1 MILIE
6 NHKLQQLEDILSLF
20 EIVILKVEEKD
31 FWSKVFVSEQDED
44 QAMRLLN
51 NLN

>member
-1 MILIE
+1 MILVE
-6 NHKLQQLEDILSLF
+6 NHKLHQLEDALSLF
-20 EIVILKVEEKD
+20 EITVLKIEEGD